1 MPRVPAALA
10 VGLLLFGAAAHTFA
24 APAVPLTVRS
34 RAAASEH
41 VVVATIAAVEP
52 VFQTNEHGDRLI
64 VSKAHLLVHESLKG
78 RVAQTLDVDVE
89 GGTVG
94 EVTLAVS
101 DLPRITA
108 GERAVFFVS
117 RNARGRLVPHLRGQ
131 SILKLDAQDR
141 VLGSTLS
148 LAALRAEILA
158 AR

>member
-1 MPRVPAALA
+1 MKIRLPNS
-10 VGLLLFGAAAHTFA
+10 AAAIIATL
-24 APAVPLTVRS
+24 VI
-34 RAAASEH
+34 ASTGALSAY
-41 VVVATIAAVEP
+41 V
-52 VFQTNEHGDRLI
+52 
-64 VSKAHLLVHESLKG
+64 LKG
-78 RVAQTLDVDVE
+78 YAWPVRTVPYYVNAANLDIEVE

-101 DLPRITA
+101 DLPRVSA

-117 RNARGRLVPHLRGQ
+117 RDARGRLVPHLRGQ

-141 VLGSTLS
+141 VAGSTLS